1 MEHKL
6 YHQLNLSVSLCEPFL
21 IEFILILS
29 LSDAILFNVFFF
41 VFEVD
46 KKNKLDFSLF
56 KIDAF
61 FRKIVLLEKMRCREI
76 VYYHF
81 DNVFTASFSAK
92 LDNFCLG

>member
-6 YHQLNLSVSLCEPFL
+6 YHQLNLSVSLGEPFL

-29 LSDAILFNVFFF
+29 LSDAILLNFFF

-46 KKNKLDFSLF
+46 KKIKVDFRLF

-61 FRKIVLLEKMRCREI
+61 LRKIVLVEKMRWREI
-76 VYYHF
+76 VY
-81 DNVFTASFSAK
+81 
-92 LDNFCLG
+92 

>member
-1 MEHKL
+1 MD
-6 YHQLNLSVSLCEPFL
+6 Q
-21 IEFILILS
+21 
-29 LSDAILFNVFFF
+29 
-41 VFEVD
+41 
-46 KKNKLDFSLF
+46 KNKLDFSLF

>member
-6 YHQLNLSVSLCEPFL
+6 HHQLNLSVSLGEPFL
-21 IEFILILS
+21 IEFTLILS
-29 LSDAILFNVFFF
+29 LSDAILLNVFF

-61 FRKIVLLEKMRCREI
+61 FRKIVLVEKMRCREI

-81 DNVFTASFSAK
+81 DNLFTASFSAK